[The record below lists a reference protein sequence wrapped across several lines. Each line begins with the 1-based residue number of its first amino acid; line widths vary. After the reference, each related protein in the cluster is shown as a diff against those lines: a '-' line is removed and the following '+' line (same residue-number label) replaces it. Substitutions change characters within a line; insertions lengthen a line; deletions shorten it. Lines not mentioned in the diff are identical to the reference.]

1 MRRKIWIGI
10 LTLVML
16 IQTGMPYVGAE
27 EAEDTAIPMLTYQ
40 GTEEE
45 PVSSI
50 QNSDAYE
57 EELQAVNAE
66 TASVATAVPASY
78 VSPYS
83 TSVKNQNPY
92 GTCWA
97 FALIGASEAS
107 IYKQGLGTADTDL
120 SEWQLAYFMSHT
132 VTDPLGGTAGD
143 SFTAEAGGKS
153 YLNAGGNQQLATRR
167 VANWQGLT
175 EETKAPYTTVLK
187 NSSAGLQNT
196 VAYGQDAYHL
206 ENSYWVS
213 MKDQTLVKQLIQE
226 YGACGSSYCSANE
239 YYSTGTQLSFGTSE
253 AVAVYCP
260 DTVKTNHAITIIGWD
275 DSYSRENFGEHKP
288 EGDGAWYCKNSWGST
303 WSKDGYFWISYE
315 DTALLNSNAYFY
327 EYGSADNYDHNYQYD
342 GGVVNYEYGSYWEY
356 QANRYVATSTQ
367 SLKAVGF
374 YTVDSLYQ
382 CTILIYKNCTSDN
395 PSSGTLML
403 TQQADQT
410 YAGFH
415 TVVLDKPII
424 LGKGESFSVVIKQLT
439 SSGETGR
446 IPVDVS
452 TSGSW
457 YENVSVSEAG
467 QSFISPNGTGWMDI
481 SADGGNENCRIKA
494 YTDDVIIQVSGV
506 TLNKTGATL
515 MKNETLTLKAT
526 VTPSNA
532 TNKAVTWKSSNTKIA
547 VVSSSGRVT
556 AKSPGTVTITCT
568 AKDGSGQKA
577 TCKITVREYTEIE
590 EYVSRL
596 YTGALGREAEPAGMQ
611 YWVQEIQSK
620 RRTPVQVAECFF
632 FVPEFTDKNLNNTE
646 FVKVLYR
653 AFMGREYDKQGLDY
667 WVARLNRGD
676 SRKMIV
682 KTFAGCEEFQKI
694 IRSFGL

>member
-1 MRRKIWIGI
+1 MRKQIWTGA
-10 LTLVML
+10 LVLVLLLQAGTLNVR
-16 IQTGMPYVGAE
+16 AE
-27 EAEDTAIPMLTYQ
+27 ETESSTLPILTYQ
-40 GTEEE
+40 GNGEE

-50 QNSDAYE
+50 QEAGDEYE
-57 EELQAVNAE
+57 CTTLFAE
-66 TASVATAVPASY
+66 TAVPASY
-78 VSPYS
+78 VSPYI

-97 FALIGASEAS
+97 FAFIGASEAS

-132 VTDPLGGTAGD
+132 VADPMGGTAGD
-143 SFTAEAGGKS
+143 SFTAEAGGTS
-153 YLNAGGNQQLATRR
+153 YLKSGGNQELATRR

-175 EETKAPYTTVLK
+175 EEARAPYTTVLK
-187 NSSAGLQNT
+187 NPNATLPDT

-213 MKDQTLVKQLIQE
+213 MKDRTIVKQLIQE
-226 YGACGSSYCSANE
+226 YGACGSSYYSANE
-239 YYSTGTQLSFGTSE
+239 YYSTGMQNSLETSE
-253 AVAVYCP
+253 PVAVYCP
-260 DTVKTNHAITIIGWD
+260 HKNDTNHAITIIGWD
-275 DSYSRENFGEHKP
+275 DTYSRENFGEHKP
-288 EGDGAWYCKNSWGST
+288 DSDGAWYCKNSWGSN

-342 GGVVNYEYGSYWEY
+342 GGVVNYEYRSSWKYQY
-356 QANRYVATSTQ
+356 QANRYVTTSSQ

-374 YTVDSLYQ
+374 YTADALYQ
-382 CTILIYKNCTSDN
+382 CTILIYKNCTADN

-403 TQQADQT
+403 MQRADQT

-467 QSFISPNGTGWMDI
+467 QSFVSPNGTGWTDI

-494 YTDDVIIQVSGV
+494 YTDDVVIKVSKV

-515 MKNETLTLKAT
+515 MKNETLALKAT

-532 TNKAVTWKSSNTKIA
+532 ANKAVTWKSSNTKIA
-547 VVSSSGRVT
+547 TVSSSGKVT
-556 AKSPGTVTITCT
+556 AKSPGTATITCT
-568 AKDGSGQKA
+568 AKDGSGKKA
-577 TCKITVREYTEIE
+577 TCKITVRKYTEIE

-596 YTGALGREAEPAGMQ
+596 YTRALGREAEPAGMK
-611 YWVQEIQSK
+611 YWVQEIRSK

-632 FVPEFTDKNLNNTE
+632 FVPEFTDKKLNNTE
-646 FVKVLYR
+646 FVKTLYR
-653 AFMGREYDKQGLDY
+653 AFMGREYDKPGLDY
-667 WVARLNRGD
+667 WVARLDRGE
-676 SRKMIV
+676 SRKTIV

-694 IRSFGL
+694 IRGFGL

>member
-1 MRRKIWIGI
+1 MRKQIWTGA
-10 LTLVML
+10 LVLVLLLQAGTLNVR
-16 IQTGMPYVGAE
+16 AE
-27 EAEDTAIPMLTYQ
+27 ETESSTLPILTYQ
-40 GTEEE
+40 GNGEE

-50 QNSDAYE
+50 QEAGDEYE
-57 EELQAVNAE
+57 CVTLSAE
-66 TASVATAVPASY
+66 TAVPASY
-78 VSPYS
+78 VSPYI

-97 FALIGASEAS
+97 FAFIGASEAG

-132 VTDPLGGTAGD
+132 VTDPMGGTVGD
-143 SFTAEAGGKS
+143 SFTAEAGGTS
-153 YLNAGGNQQLATRR
+153 YLKSGGNQQLATRR

-175 EETKAPYTTVLK
+175 EEARAPYTTVLK
-187 NSSAGLQNT
+187 NPNATLPDT

-213 MKDQTLVKQLIQE
+213 MKDRTIVKQLIQE
-226 YGACGSSYCSANE
+226 YGACGSSYYSANE
-239 YYSTGTQLSFGTSE
+239 YYSTGMQNSLETSE
-253 AVAVYCP
+253 PVAVYCP
-260 DTVKTNHAITIIGWD
+260 HKNDTNHAITIIGWD
-275 DSYSRENFGEHKP
+275 DTYSRENFGEHKP
-288 EGDGAWYCKNSWGST
+288 DADGAWYCKNSWGSN

-315 DTALLNSNAYFY
+315 DIPLLNSNAYFY

-342 GGVVNYEYGSYWEY
+342 GGVVNYEYRSSWKYRY
-356 QANRYVATSTQ
+356 QANRYVTTSSQ

-374 YTVDSLYQ
+374 YTADALYQ
-382 CTILIYKNCTSDN
+382 CTILIYKNCTADN

-403 TQQADQT
+403 TQKADQT

-424 LGKGESFSVVIKQLT
+424 LGKGENFSVVIKQLT
-439 SSGETGR
+439 SSGEAGQ

-457 YENVSVSEAG
+457 YENVSASEGG
-467 QSFISPNGTGWMDI
+467 QSFIGIDGAEWTDI

-494 YTDDVIIQVSGV
+494 YTDDVVIKVSKIA
-506 TLNKTGATL
+506 LNKTGATL
-515 MKNETLTLKAT
+515 MKNETLDLKAT

-532 TNKAVTWKSSNTKIA
+532 ANTAVTWKSSNTKVA
-547 VVSSSGRVT
+547 TVNSRGKVT
-556 AKSPGTVTITCT
+556 AKSPGTATITCI
-568 AKDGSGQKA
+568 AKDGSGKKA
-577 TCKITVREYTEIE
+577 TCKITVRKYTEIE

-596 YTGALGREAEPAGMQ
+596 YTRALGREAEPAGMK
-611 YWVQEIQSK
+611 YWVQEIRSK

-632 FVPEFTDKNLNNTE
+632 FVPEFTDKKLNNTE
-646 FVKVLYR
+646 FVKTLYR
-653 AFMGREYDKQGLDY
+653 AFMGREYDKPGLDY
-667 WVARLNRGD
+667 WVARLDRGE
-676 SRKMIV
+676 SRKTIV

-694 IRSFGL
+694 IRGFGL

>member
-1 MRRKIWIGI
+1 MRKQIWTGALI
-10 LTLVML
+10 LVLL
-16 IQTGMPYVGAE
+16 LQSGMPYVQAE
-27 EAEDTAIPMLTYQ
+27 ETESSTLPILTYQ
-40 GTEEE
+40 GTGEE

-50 QNSDAYE
+50 QEAGDEYE
-57 EELQAVNAE
+57 CATLSAE
-66 TASVATAVPASY
+66 TAVPTSY
-78 VSPYS
+78 VSPYI

-97 FALIGASEAS
+97 FAFIGASEAS

-120 SEWQLAYFMSHT
+120 SEWQLAYFLSHT
-132 VTDPLGGTAGD
+132 VTDPMGGTAGD
-143 SFTAEAGGKS
+143 SFTAETGGTS
-153 YLNAGGNQQLATRR
+153 YLNSGGNQELATRR

-175 EETKAPYTTVLK
+175 EEARAPYTTVLK
-187 NSSAGLQNT
+187 NPNATLPDT

-213 MKDQTLVKQLIQE
+213 MKDRTIVKQLIQE
-226 YGACGSSYCSANE
+226 YGACGSSYYSADE
-239 YYSTGTQLSFGTSE
+239 YYSTGMQNSLETSE
-253 AVAVYCP
+253 PVAVYCP
-260 DTVKTNHAITIIGWD
+260 NQTITNHAITIIGWD
-275 DSYSRENFGEHKP
+275 DTYSRENFGEHKP
-288 EGDGAWYCKNSWGST
+288 DSDGAWYCKNSWGSN

-342 GGVVNYEYGSYWEY
+342 GGVVNYEYRSSWKYQY
-356 QANRYVATSTQ
+356 QANRYVTTSSQ

-374 YTVDSLYQ
+374 YTADALYQ
-382 CTILIYKNCTSDN
+382 CTILIYKNCTADN

-403 TQQADQT
+403 MQRADQT

-467 QSFISPNGTGWMDI
+467 QSFVSPNGTGWTDI

-494 YTDDVIIQVSGV
+494 YTDDVVIKVSKV

-515 MKNETLTLKAT
+515 MKNETLALKAT

-532 TNKAVTWKSSNTKIA
+532 ANKAVTWKSSNTKIA
-547 VVSSSGRVT
+547 TVSSSGKVT

-568 AKDGSGQKA
+568 TKDGSGQKA
-577 TCKITVREYTEIE
+577 TCKITVRKYTKTE

-596 YTGALGREAEPAGMQ
+596 YTEALGREAEPAGMK
-611 YWVQEIQSK
+611 YWVQEIRSK

-632 FVPEFTDKNLNNTE
+632 FVPEFTDKKLNNTE

-653 AFMGREYDKQGLDY
+653 AFMGREYDKPGLDY
-667 WVARLNRGD
+667 WVARLDKGE
-676 SRKMIV
+676 SRKTIV

-694 IRSFGL
+694 IRGFGL

>member
-1 MRRKIWIGI
+1 MRKQIWTGA
-10 LTLVML
+10 LVL
-16 IQTGMPYVGAE
+16 VLLLQSGMPYVRAE
-27 EAEDTAIPMLTYQ
+27 ETESSTLPILTYQ
-40 GTEEE
+40 GNGEE

-50 QNSDAYE
+50 QEAGDEYE
-57 EELQAVNAE
+57 CAALSAE
-66 TASVATAVPASY
+66 AAVPTSY
-78 VSPYS
+78 VSPYI

-92 GTCWA
+92 GACWA
-97 FALIGASEAS
+97 FSFIGASEAS

-120 SEWQLAYFMSHT
+120 SEWQLAYFLSHT
-132 VTDPLGGTAGD
+132 VTDPMGGTAGD
-143 SFTAEAGGKS
+143 SFTAEAGGTS
-153 YLNAGGNQQLATRR
+153 YLNSGGNQQLATRR

-175 EETKAPYTTVLK
+175 EETRAPYTTVLK
-187 NSSAGLQNT
+187 NPNATLPNT

-213 MKDQTLVKQLIQE
+213 MKDRTIVKQLIQE
-226 YGACGSSYCSANE
+226 YGACGSSYYSADE
-239 YYSTGTQLSFGTSE
+239 YYSTGTQESFGTSE
-253 AVAVYCP
+253 PVAVYCP
-260 DTVKTNHAITIIGWD
+260 HENSTNHAITIIGWD
-275 DSYSRENFGEHKP
+275 DTYSRENFGEHKP
-288 EGDGAWYCKNSWGST
+288 DSDGAWYCKNSWGSN

-315 DTALLNSNAYFY
+315 DTPMLNSNAYFY

-342 GGVVNYEYGSYWEY
+342 GGVARWYCDFKKEIK
-356 QANRYVATSTQ
+356 QANRYIATSDQ
-367 SLKAVGF
+367 VLKAVGF
-374 YTVDSLYQ
+374 YTADALYQ
-382 CTILIYKNCTSDN
+382 CTILIYKNCTADN

-403 TQQADQT
+403 TQKADQT

-446 IPVDVS
+446 ISVDVS
-452 TSGSW
+452 TAGSW
-457 YENVSVSEAG
+457 YENVSVSEDG
-467 QSFISPNGTGWMDI
+467 QSFVSPNGTGWMDI
-481 SADGGNENCRIKA
+481 SAGGGNENCRIKA
-494 YTDDVIIQVSGV
+494 YTDDVVIKVSKV

-515 MKNETLTLKAT
+515 MKNETLALKAT

-532 TNKAVTWKSSNTKIA
+532 ANKAVTWKSSNTKIA
-547 VVSSSGRVT
+547 TVSSSGKVT

-577 TCKITVREYTEIE
+577 TCRITVRKYTKTE

-596 YTGALGREAEPAGMQ
+596 YTEALGREAEPAGMK

-632 FVPEFTDKNLNNTE
+632 FVPEFTDKKLNNTE

-653 AFMGREYDKQGLDY
+653 AFMGREYDKPGLDY
-667 WVARLNRGD
+667 WGARLDKGE
-676 SRKMIV
+676 SRKTIV

-694 IRSFGL
+694 IRGFGL

>member
-1 MRRKIWIGI
+1 MRKQVWTGA
-10 LTLVML
+10 LVLVLLLQAGTLNVR
-16 IQTGMPYVGAE
+16 AE
-27 EAEDTAIPMLTYQ
+27 ETESSTLPILTYQ
-40 GTEEE
+40 GNGEE

-50 QNSDAYE
+50 QETGDEYE
-57 EELQAVNAE
+57 CVTLSAE
-66 TASVATAVPASY
+66 TAVPASY
-78 VSPYS
+78 VSPYI

-97 FALIGASEAS
+97 FAFIGASEAG

-132 VTDPLGGTAGD
+132 VRDPMGGTVGD
-143 SFTAEAGGKS
+143 SFTAEAGGTS
-153 YLNAGGNQQLATRR
+153 YLKSGGNQQLATRR

-175 EETKAPYTTVLK
+175 EEARAPYTTVLK
-187 NSSAGLQNT
+187 NPNATLPNT

-213 MKDQTLVKQLIQE
+213 MKDRTIVKQLIQE
-226 YGACGSSYCSANE
+226 YGACGSSYYSADE
-239 YYSTGTQLSFGTSE
+239 YYSTGMQNSLETSE
-253 AVAVYCP
+253 PVAVYCP
-260 DTVKTNHAITIIGWD
+260 HKNNTNHAITIIGWD
-275 DSYSRENFGEHKP
+275 DTYSRENFGEHKP
-288 EGDGAWYCKNSWGST
+288 DADGAWYCKNSWGSN

-315 DTALLNSNAYFY
+315 DIPLLNSNAYFY

-342 GGVVNYEYGSYWEY
+342 GGVVNYEYGSSRGYQY
-356 QANRYVATSTQ
+356 QANRYVATSSQ

-374 YTVDSLYQ
+374 YTSDALYQ
-382 CTILIYKNCTSDN
+382 CTILIYKNCTADN

-403 TQQADQT
+403 TQKADQT

-439 SSGETGR
+439 SSKEAGR

-452 TSGSW
+452 VSGSW
-457 YENVSVSEAG
+457 YENVSVSEEG
-467 QSFISPNGTGWMDI
+467 QSFVSPNGTDWTDI

-494 YTDDVIIQVSGV
+494 YTDDVVIKVSKIA
-506 TLNKTGATL
+506 LNKTGATL
-515 MKNETLTLKAT
+515 MKNETLDLKAT

-532 TNKAVTWKSSNTKIA
+532 ANKAVTWKSSNTKVA
-547 VVSSSGRVT
+547 TVNSRGKVT
-556 AKSPGTVTITCT
+556 AKSPGTATITCT
-568 AKDGSGQKA
+568 AKDGSGKKA
-577 TCKITVREYTEIE
+577 TCKITVRKYTEIE

-596 YTGALGREAEPAGMQ
+596 YTRALGREAEPAGMK
-611 YWVQEIQSK
+611 YWVQEIRSK

-632 FVPEFTDKNLNNTE
+632 FVPEFTDKKLNNTE
-646 FVKVLYR
+646 FVKTLYR
-653 AFMGREYDKQGLDY
+653 AFMGREYDKPGLDY
-667 WVARLNRGD
+667 WVARLDRGE
-676 SRKMIV
+676 SRKTIV

-694 IRSFGL
+694 IRGFGL

>member
-1 MRRKIWIGI
+1 MRKQIWTGA
-10 LTLVML
+10 LVL
-16 IQTGMPYVGAE
+16 VLLLQTGTLNVRAE
-27 EAEDTAIPMLTYQ
+27 ETESSTLPILIYQ
-40 GTEEE
+40 GSGEE

-50 QNSDAYE
+50 QEAGDEYE
-57 EELQAVNAE
+57 CVTLSAE
-66 TASVATAVPASY
+66 TAVPTSY
-78 VSPYS
+78 VSPYI

-97 FALIGASEAS
+97 FAFIGASEAS

-120 SEWQLAYFMSHT
+120 SEWQLAYFLSHT
-132 VTDPLGGTAGD
+132 VTDPMGGTAGD
-143 SFTAEAGGKS
+143 SFTAEAGGTS
-153 YLNAGGNQQLATRR
+153 YLNSGGNQELATRR

-175 EETKAPYTTVLK
+175 EEARAPYTTVLK
-187 NSSAGLQNT
+187 NPNATLPDT

-213 MKDQTLVKQLIQE
+213 MKDRTIVKQLIQE
-226 YGACGSSYCSANE
+226 YGACGSSYYSADE
-239 YYSTGTQLSFGTSE
+239 YYSTGMQNSLETSE
-253 AVAVYCP
+253 PVAVYCP
-260 DTVKTNHAITIIGWD
+260 NQTITNHAITIIGWD
-275 DSYSRENFGEHKP
+275 DTYSRENFGEHKP
-288 EGDGAWYCKNSWGST
+288 DSDGAWYCKNSWGSN

-342 GGVVNYEYGSYWEY
+342 GGVVNYEYRSSWKYQY
-356 QANRYVATSTQ
+356 QANRYVTTSSQ

-374 YTVDSLYQ
+374 YTADALYQ
-382 CTILIYKNCTSDN
+382 CTILIYKNCTADN

-403 TQQADQT
+403 MQRADQT

-467 QSFISPNGTGWMDI
+467 QSFVSPNGTGWTDI

-494 YTDDVIIQVSGV
+494 YTDDVVIKVSKV

-515 MKNETLTLKAT
+515 MKNETLALKAT

-532 TNKAVTWKSSNTKIA
+532 ANKAVTWKSSNTKIA
-547 VVSSSGRVT
+547 TVSSSGKVT
-556 AKSPGTVTITCT
+556 AKSPGTATITCT
-568 AKDGSGQKA
+568 AKDGSGKKA
-577 TCKITVREYTEIE
+577 TCKITVRKYTEIE

-596 YTGALGREAEPAGMQ
+596 YTRALGREAEPAGMK
-611 YWVQEIQSK
+611 YWVQEIRSK

-632 FVPEFTDKNLNNTE
+632 FVPEFTDKKLNNTE
-646 FVKVLYR
+646 FVKTLYR
-653 AFMGREYDKQGLDY
+653 AFMGREYDKPGLDY
-667 WVARLNRGD
+667 WVARLDRGE
-676 SRKMIV
+676 SRKTIV

-694 IRSFGL
+694 IRGFGL